1 MNIHPHQRVTTR
13 VPRPGA
19 HFLIVRSPR
28 RHGAALVLAW
38 ALGACFGVH
47 AQTATAVAPKGL
59 EQLIHQALDRHP
71 DIAAARAEERATQS
85 DLEVANQQR
94 YPKPA
99 LQLRNDK
106 DGQLA
111 VASLTQALWTG
122 GRITAS
128 VNAADRRVNAASLA
142 IEETSY
148 HLALRVLAAWTA
160 LRQAVG
166 RERAHTDNLALLT
179 IYAESVGRRIAGG
192 ASAAVDGELVA
203 ARFEQARSD
212 LSSARAA
219 RRVARAQLEQLTG
232 TPPGG
237 LDVEA
242 LLPKDAPPADK
253 PISTTIP
260 AYEQL
265 LQDAI
270 TYSPTLRRL
279 ETEIEAQG
287 FEVDRRRAGLFPN
300 INLTMEHQ
308 RRHANSLRASSKDSR
323 IAITLDYT
331 PDAGLSV
338 NAAISAAQAR
348 QTLQQER
355 RASFLRDLG
364 QQLRVD
370 HEDYLEGQSRAASLQ
385 RTLAANQAVLASYDR
400 LLVAGRRGW
409 LDVLNIARDVTVA
422 QTALLDTQV
431 LTESASYRLQ
441 LHTGKWPLTPNKA
454 PQ

>member
-1 MNIHPHQRVTTR
+1 
-13 VPRPGA
+13 
-19 HFLIVRSPR
+19 
-28 RHGAALVLAW
+28 
-38 ALGACFGVH
+38 
-47 AQTATAVAPKGL
+47 
-59 EQLIHQALDRHP
+59 
-71 DIAAARAEERATQS
+71 
-85 DLEVANQQR
+85 
-94 YPKPA
+94 
-99 LQLRNDK
+99 
-106 DGQLA
+106 
-111 VASLTQALWTG
+111 
-122 GRITAS
+122 
-128 VNAADRRVNAASLA
+128 
-142 IEETSY
+142 
-148 HLALRVLAAWTA
+148 
-160 LRQAVG
+160 
-166 RERAHTDNLALLT
+166 
-179 IYAESVGRRIAGG
+179 
-192 ASAAVDGELVA
+192 VA

-242 LLPKDAPPADK
+242 LLPKDAPSTAK
-253 PISTTIP
+253 PLSTTIP
-260 AYEQL
+260 SYEQL
-265 LQDAI
+265 LQDASA
-270 TYSPTLRRL
+270 YSPTLRRL

-441 LHTGKWPLTPNKA
+441 LHTGKWPITPNKA
-454 PQ
+454 PE